1 MGTMHSDSDSLGLGS
16 SPGLGVHA
24 AFPDDSNVQTKNP
37 PGVHGESL
45 FHTHKMDDAIG
56 FNN

>member
-1 MGTMHSDSDSLGLGS
+1 MHSDSDSLGLGS

-24 AFPDDSNVQTKNP
+24 PFPADSNVQTKNP
-37 PGVHGESL
+37 PSVHSESL